1 MLILQKPSL
10 LDLEQR
16 SIHRDMLD
24 EVADVDLQVTESIQ
38 LFFFFLKWSHK
49 NLVTFV
55 RLESSFST

>member
-38 LFFFFLKWSHK
+38 LFFFF
-49 NLVTFV
+49 
-55 RLESSFST
+55 